1 MWQFFCWVLDETK
14 AKNGEVA
21 PEQYIAW
28 NHNANLQI
36 VENSEALDANLRTE
50 EGKRVE
56 SKKDK
61 KKRDTVHKTM
71 EQRHTETQKELKK
84 IERRH
89 ALTQEVINEIQA
101 MLMSKTLTIG
111 EQDKIHQSKAKQ
123 HEGVASA
130 VAVTAPSTKT
140 TTEKLEEVKEFFA
153 RGLIDEV
160 EFKEEKKA
168 ILAENRK

>member
-1 MWQFFCWVLDETK
+1 MLDETK

-36 VENSEALDANLRTE
+36 VEDSEALDANLRTE

-61 KKRDTVHKTM
+61 KKRDTVHRAM
-71 EQRHTETQKELKK
+71 EHRHAETQKEPKK
-84 IERRH
+84 IERRR
-89 ALTQEVINEIQA
+89 ALKQEVINEIKA
-101 MLMSKTLTIG
+101 MFMSKTLTNG

-140 TTEKLEEVKEFFA
+140 TAEKLKEVKEFFA
-153 RGLIDEV
+153 GGLIDEV

-168 ILAENRK
+168 ILAENRLK